1 MANNKQMNKTIKDN
15 SRVFIDYRDRLELIA
30 RSIFSWD
37 GLDDVAG
44 FGAERF
50 LEWNLFYNGK
60 AVFVKDD
67 EIGFKIFSAIPSD
80 KLNVYRLPSE
90 ITAFSIEYSK
100 NFKLDDVVLIMNNE
114 IMKPTVE
121 TINLFSERLYEI
133 ERTININVIA
143 QKTPV
148 TLTGSKK
155 SLLTLI
161 NLWEQYSGNL
171 PFIFAD
177 ENYNLKG
184 GINALKTDAPYVADK
199 LTDLKHDVLN
209 ECLEFLG
216 IENANTDKK
225 ERLITDEVNS
235 NNEIVKHYLASF
247 YKTRKKACDMINEKF
262 FDGVEVIKLKV
273 NEDMLDVLE
282 LNDKVINEILSD
294 DNIEKDEKTESIG
307 SDEDE

>member
-1 MANNKQMNKTIKDN
+1 MANNKNMNQTILKNN
-15 SRVFIDYRDRLELIA
+15 SVFIDYRDRLELIA

-37 GLDDVAG
+37 GLDEVAG

-50 LEWNLFYNGK
+50 LEWNLFYHGK

-80 KLNVYRLPSE
+80 KLNVYRLPSK
-90 ITAFSIEYSK
+90 ITAYSIEYNK
-100 NFKLDDVVLIMNNE
+100 IFKLDDVVLIMNNE
-114 IMKPTVE
+114 LMKPTVT
-121 TINLFSERLYEI
+121 TINIFSERLYEI
-133 ERTININVIA
+133 ERTINTNVIA

-148 TLTGSKK
+148 TFTGSKK

-171 PFIFAD
+171 PFLFAD
-177 ENYNLKG
+177 ENFNLKG
-184 GINALKTDAPYVADK
+184 GINALKTDAPFVADK
-199 LTDLKHDVLN
+199 LTDLKHDIVN

-216 IENANTDKK
+216 IENSNTDKK

-247 YKTRKKACDMINEKF
+247 YRTRKKACDMINEKF

-273 NEDMLDVLE
+273 NQDMLDVLE
-282 LNDKVINEILSD
+282 INDKVINELLESD
-294 DNIEKDEKTESIG
+294 SSYNENGGGIDE
-307 SDEDE
+307 